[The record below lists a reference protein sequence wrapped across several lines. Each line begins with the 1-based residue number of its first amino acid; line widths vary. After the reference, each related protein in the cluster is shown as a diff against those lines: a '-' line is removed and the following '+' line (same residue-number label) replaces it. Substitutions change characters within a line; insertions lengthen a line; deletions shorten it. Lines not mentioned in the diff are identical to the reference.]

1 MQLFRIQALS
11 SATDLESADTDGKW
25 AEEEDSDVSS
35 VDEFDSVSI
44 KGRGEEFEARKALVL
59 SERKLRDGNTAEGIL
74 NKSSKEEAN
83 KKVQAAKTKGSEVNK
98 EAKKGKIRFK
108 DERKP
113 AENQKTEKDRKKTT
127 KKGQE
132 EEAKKDNASDT
143 SEPKEEKR
151 NRYLDEW
158 LGIKREPVDTRYQP
172 GKPPPNR

>member
-1 MQLFRIQALS
+1 M
-11 SATDLESADTDGKW
+11 
-25 AEEEDSDVSS
+25 SS

-44 KGRGEEFEARKALVL
+44 KGRREEFEARKALVL
-59 SERKLRDGNTAEGIL
+59 SERKLQDGNTTEGIL

-83 KKVQAAKTKGSEVNK
+83 KKVQAAKAKGGKVNK

-108 DERKP
+108 EEGKP
-113 AENQKTEKDRKKTT
+113 TENQKTEKDRKKTS

-132 EEAKKDNASDT
+132 EEANKDDASDAG
-143 SEPKEEKR
+143 EPKEEKV
-151 NRYLDEW
+151 NKYLDEW